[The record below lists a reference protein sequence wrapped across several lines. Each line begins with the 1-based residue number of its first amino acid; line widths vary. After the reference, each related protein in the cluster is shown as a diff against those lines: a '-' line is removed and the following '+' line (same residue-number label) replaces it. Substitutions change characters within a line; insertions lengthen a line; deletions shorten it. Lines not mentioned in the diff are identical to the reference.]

1 MAEENLV
8 TRIVARSDFSDLIGD
23 LNKVSSRLVALQQ
36 QLNSTNKTLAV
47 QAANM
52 QKAFASTLRSTG
64 QFSSHFVSL
73 SSDVD
78 KFGKSLDSGKMKLG
92 QYYQAW
98 QQHAKTSGGLVRD
111 LAKQQV
117 QMQNAILQPLGK
129 NAQGLMQFNVH
140 VPRGLDVVKNKAAL
154 ARQEMMIMNKVIQDG
169 ANQVINWGKNTQ
181 WAGRQL
187 TVGLTLPIAMFGK
200 AASDAFKEADE
211 QLVRLTKVY
220 GGVAATSAQE
230 LGKIRKEVS
239 ATARELSS
247 AYGAS
252 YKETIGLAADIAAT
266 GKQGKDLIDSTKETT
281 RLSILGEVD
290 RQEAMKATL
299 AIQTAFKKNTTELAE
314 SINFLNAVENQTST
328 SLADLVEAI
337 PKAGPVVKSLGGDV
351 EDLALYLTAMREGG
365 INASEGANALKS
377 ALASIINPT
386 KVAKEMFTGFGI
398 NLEGIVTKNAGNL
411 TVTIL
416 EIQKAL
422 ETLDPLQKS
431 KAIEQLFGKFQFA
444 RMNALFENLG
454 KQGSQTLQVL
464 DLMKASSA
472 DLANIAGRE
481 LAQIT
486 ESASGKYKRALET
499 LKADMAGV
507 GEQFLNVGT
516 KLINVIDGVLKFF
529 NKLPDPI
536 KNILGFVAGL
546 TALTGPIIMLTG
558 LMANFFGYIAK
569 GLFHFKALIKGG
581 QGFKLLTPEL
591 LAAEKAGSLLET
603 TFYDDAKAAAVLKQ
617 SITSL
622 IAELSVLEVKANS
635 ARVAVGPAV
644 RTLAGGMVV
653 EGAGRVANPEH
664 PLIGKPYSRS
674 FAHLNPVAGMTA
686 DERMAQTI
694 FGVAPNPGPLNQR
707 IGKNPQIYMTGD
719 MPLIEGLT
727 SVKGSSTGIVAQEAA
742 KWHSMTAA
750 LAMQS
755 KSELGILKREVLSTG
770 TITSELSSS
779 YTALLPHMT
788 DITKTAAREAELIV
802 GQLQA
807 GKLTVEQARAKIIS
821 LNAQVDTMMSQTAA
835 QVAAAQGRTISVT
848 TVPLTSQPVVDPN
861 TGKSNMKELFHK
873 GPTATLV
880 DKVARALGV
889 RTSGGG
895 YSIETTRPIRRNQ
908 GGKVYDPSVHG
919 NVVPGDTSIK
929 YDNTPA
935 ILREGGFVLNQDASR
950 NNPDLVSMAQNAN
963 NEGGR
968 IVPALLTPG
977 ETYFPPEM
985 ASSMMPMLQRAN
997 GGSKITL
1004 RNLGGMVGGRVS
1016 PNTFNYGTKP
1026 GFMTY
1031 PQLKAAL
1038 QAIVGTKTG
1047 SKTILNYMRRPK
1059 LSAGVLKATP
1069 QTIDEMLGIPL
1080 GKGQSYNEFG
1090 HIVNAKGEIAVVGK
1104 VAKPATAVYGDRSES
1119 ANKALSGEGLVGN
1132 QYNDFLRLLLN
1143 YGKGSI
1149 LGSTSQL
1156 FNSIPKGIA
1165 TKKLL
1170 NQIDREISSRY
1181 IRELFRMKRAG
1192 TALKDE
1198 NNPYHD
1204 ISSQVLKELAPKNK
1218 HLQNI
1223 WGQWSTSTSAVN
1235 PHYINEMKKGRGATS
1250 AGARDIELINPKT
1263 GERFIVPALKGS
1275 GDSVAYHAANKDWES
1290 KYAYDVTRN
1299 WPKKEQHYG
1308 MGHQYNL
1315 FNQDPLHGPIQI
1327 GNATKVHGSTA
1338 GEVSK
1343 LASYSDK
1350 FGRMGFMDVGG
1361 ANSDPV
1367 AQAQYLVRRYMAG
1380 DTRIMAQM
1388 AYETKNKLNA
1398 HPLSIQSKL
1407 QAVSKKYTG
1416 ELFRGIT
1423 GRALGDNLPPHIVK
1437 AIELAKTTGDA
1448 SELIGKEFIMRRAS
1462 FSSDPTVA
1470 SYFSGFGK
1478 DGLVIQALL
1487 KNRNVTPVSELN
1499 PDVKFTAPYGQQWGS
1514 SVSGN
1519 MMSEKESLVGG
1530 KFRIKDF
1537 KDGKLVVET
1546 VGIEAREKGGD
1557 VNAGQPYLVGEKGP
1571 ELFVPRNSG
1580 GIIPNST
1587 LGGMVRS
1594 NKNNY
1599 GQLGPMRVEK
1609 FTTTGRGGVRTNA
1622 YGMVGSPAYLPALG
1636 LPGSTAIN
1644 ATGDKM
1650 SQIFWQKLFKP
1661 VDHQLYK
1668 IGESLKGSAGR
1679 ITSAFSRIQSS
1690 VNTGVTAL
1698 NATPPVRPVPYQG
1711 IINATTLSRGDKV
1724 YPNPMPRYF
1733 TGVRSQPF
1741 DTMPLP
1747 YQVDQD
1753 GNKIKYSKFAG
1764 DKGAIFRRSSAMLSP
1779 STYLNSATRP
1789 RMTTGFRA
1797 GGMGTWMGGGI
1808 AGGAAGGFIG
1818 KKMGGES
1825 GGAIGTMIGGLA
1837 LPMMIQGL
1845 SSLSIAAAAAGTSMG
1860 ALLSGMAVA
1869 AAPFVAV
1876 AAVVAGLTYGFIK
1889 YKKHLEDVGQ
1899 ANRAVFGATK
1909 ETMQEVGLSYK
1920 SNTQSLKDYMEQAKL
1935 ARTAGV
1941 NAYNQS
1947 TNAGGSLGL
1956 TLTID
1961 QLRKGVEDAKKNA
1974 KETISNI
1981 NNVGDKDAVVKLAA
1995 SMKQQYISAGMSVQD
2010 ATNKV
2015 YTLIKAS
2022 EKGAYA
2028 FAAVTSKAFTSIKD
2042 QSTAATYAVNILV
2055 REMKAGSV
2063 NAEEMA
2069 VGIDNMLSAMNAYQN
2084 SLIGTKDKNGDIVDE
2099 QEAQL
2104 LALDKIV
2111 KTNGAWNNVSED
2123 VLDQIRS
2130 QDLLLGSVLNKNESL
2145 VSIYAK
2151 QSLLRG
2157 GFEKTIDIFGLGE
2170 AESVK
2175 AARGMAVYQAEVSK
2189 AVLDT
2194 KGPLGGLNDL
2204 YNKTTTSIDNMTK
2217 AAESYGKATKY
2228 DKIIKDQNNL
2238 IKKIKE
2244 ETDARLKALDAQKAT
2259 ADFTTQIKKE
2269 QLAYQAAI
2277 QSGDMFAAAQAQ
2289 LKRVKA
2295 AEAKITAAEEEINKK
2310 NLAEQA
2316 AQTAATNKLSEQT
2329 AIATF
2334 RETVNSIAGS
2344 FVDVNSLDK
2353 EDRQSITGQLRTA
2366 IDALKAS
2373 GGEAAKYASTILKG
2387 YGTSAD
2393 EGKQSIT
2400 PELKFLDALND
2411 IGEKNAKDSKFG
2423 PAVDVFLGAVEVFA
2437 AAIGELDLNAK
2448 LGTKKNPLRLSS
2460 LELSDAQQAYQDEVS
2475 RGVKVTMYKDD
2486 NKTLSDAGRR
2496 AIMEAG
2502 LVQPGQYFTV
2512 NGISY
2517 RMRQGGT
2524 YGQGLSAETSN
2535 AHTVDGK
2542 IYELVQQA
2550 KATGGKIDNYAM
2562 GGKSKGSYVPGQ
2574 GGYIRGEGTP
2584 TSDSIILPVG
2594 NGGIIR
2600 ASDTEF
2606 MQPANAVSYYGTDF
2620 MEDIRA
2626 RRIPREILGRF
2637 NRGGA
2642 LDAFGRTGIP
2652 INSVTQDVI
2661 PNYAVEQDGYK
2672 SPITKVAPKR
2682 PQEKD
2687 YKNKAEFE
2695 EALKRFKAGNW
2706 YTTPK
2711 GGSYEG
2717 DNKLIYSE
2725 MGTLKRFLDVA
2736 KSQLGNHGY
2745 GSRDQYQKWAD
2756 VEAPSMLNKY
2766 NIWSNKENKIGS
2778 DLIYWCGAFV
2788 AWVAAN
2794 SGVKLSKNMFSAF
2807 RATNDYKSKGEFNDA
2822 SKKKNLQPGDVVWYD
2837 FAEYETPGKP
2847 DHAAIVKK
2855 LEGDKLSTIN
2865 GGSMDG
2871 QVWEQQENINK
2882 AELYGF
2888 VRPNFKSPTPIT
2900 MGGTVMGSPSETYT
2914 ALSGMAMGGMLPRYA
2929 NGGSIRGYATAGKIN
2944 PFGMGMEWF
2953 GNTLFKAGNSVV
2965 KNVFGFDATTPF
2977 SKKSNMEKL
2986 SMALLPLGM
2995 EGAGAKAG
3003 ARGLAELS
3011 PYMLKRGSDGM
3022 DIVSDYILATRGR
3035 GTDTVVDGWSNVVHK
3050 PGSSSELFSIG
3061 NTAGPT
3067 VTRDLLA
3074 LSLML
3079 GAKGGGVGR
3088 KGINFGASADRSLF
3102 AESLVSKLNAKGL
3115 GKVVSLPAK
3124 EEASVGSEK
3133 VEALSWMYGHLNML
3147 NSRAKWGPE
3156 INDAAAISNEALG
3169 ISKSGLSMLMRGKYD
3184 RDNFLDLLNAF
3195 NVSMKGHKGFANGG
3209 VIPGYS
3215 LAGKIKNVFKLGGKG
3230 ALKIGGKG
3238 ALAGA
3243 VWQGMEEAEKFL
3255 SLKYGADES
3264 DSGIE
3269 KWGKAFARLGF
3280 NALQGGVSG
3289 ASVGKGPGFV
3299 GGSIYGTLEGLV
3311 GLIKDGSQYGVKG
3324 GSDYTNENLLKRKD
3338 LTGAHRSRY
3347 FNSDGGAYIDQ
3358 IADHDLAQM
3367 SLKNS
3372 LGNIAKTGLIS
3383 SILPAGLG
3391 GLRSAANA
3399 QAAIRQGVRVFDRRL
3414 PKSVNDLME
3423 LGFLNPTKILTQRNN
3438 ILTRYQE
3445 FARNSM
3451 GEFPEILAGKG
3462 AVNIFGPRGYAAMN
3476 VDQILLKN
3484 LIFNRG
3490 AKRWVNNMPAQIA
3503 AFLNPFNKA
3512 AKKNNYSAHVPHDSN
3527 EVIMPGWESSLSPEA
3542 LLKMPAN
3549 TLSEIIKRGRS
3560 QAHALQQW
3568 GHSGSPNTL
3577 FHELGHRQLNIM
3589 GGTKVLRSWA
3599 TDQATRGA
3607 HGLHEG
3613 FADLFEHGAYS
3624 MFTKAGKKT
3633 ALKDSLGIGDTY
3645 VSNPGNSLLEDMLW
3659 RLNTGLN
3666 SGRMH
3671 QMGTEFLVPYVSMI
3685 KDRVPK
3691 ETLRKLLA
3699 MIRVEGANLKNG
3711 DPKTQVQA
3719 LYDNL
3724 SDKLPKFHD
3733 GGQVNTR
3740 FAGGEMMALLKDK
3753 EHVLTPDQMSVV
3765 AGSGGTT
3772 QISYT
3777 IAPVIHATEGMDAGA
3792 LVNMATRQVMSELNY
3807 INKNNNATMGRPEMR
3822 VIK

>member
-117 QMQNAILQPLGK
+117 QMQNAVLQPLGK

-154 ARQEMMIMNKVIQDG
+154 ARQEMLIMNKVIQDG

-239 ATARELSS
+239 ETARELSS

-299 AIQTAFKKNTTELAE
+299 AIQTAFKQNTTELAE

-398 NLEGIVTKNAGNL
+398 DLEGIVTKNAGNL

-464 DLMKASSA
+464 DLMKASSQ

-481 LAQIT
+481 LSQIT

-569 GLFHFKALIKGG
+569 GLFHFKSLIKGG

-622 IAELSVLEVKANS
+622 IAELSVLETKANS
-635 ARVAVGPAV
+635 ARVAVGPAI

-653 EGAGRVANPEH
+653 EGAGRVANPDH
-664 PLIGKPYSRS
+664 PLIGKPYSRA
-674 FAHLNPVAGMTA
+674 FAHLNPVAGMTP

-694 FGVAPNPGPLNQR
+694 FGVAPNPGPLNQK
-707 IGKNPQIYMTGD
+707 IGKNPQVYMTGD

-755 KSELGILKREVLSTG
+755 KNELGILKREVLSTG
-770 TITSELSSS
+770 TITSELSAS
-779 YTALLPHMT
+779 YTALLPNMT
-788 DITKTAAREAELIV
+788 NITKTAAQEAEMIV

-807 GKLTVEQARAKIIS
+807 GKLTVEQARAKIVA
-821 LNAQVDTMMSQTAA
+821 LNAQVEAMMSSTAA
-835 QVAAAQGRTISVT
+835 QVAATQGRVVNLT
-848 TVPLTSQPVVDPN
+848 TVPLTNQPVVDPN

-873 GPTATLV
+873 GPTASLV
-880 DKVARALGV
+880 DKIARSLGV

-895 YSIETTRPIRRNQ
+895 YSIETTRPIRRNL

-919 NVVPGDTSIK
+919 NVVPGDTSIN

-935 ILREGGFVLNQDASR
+935 ILREGGFVLNQTASK

-963 NEGGR
+963 NQGGR

-985 ASSMMPMLQRAN
+985 AGSIMPMLEKAN
-997 GGSKITL
+997 SGSKITL
-1004 RNLGGMVGGRVS
+1004 KNLGGLLGGIVT
-1016 PNTFNYGTKP
+1016 PNKFNYGATYTGTGRTIVDVATIQRLWRAVKGAKP
-1026 GFMTY
+1026 DYEPKGPHGIFGGSFSNRKLGTFTTSKINKDMEGDGVNPRVLLASVMARQSGSRLSTDVLLKGLKDSGIISAQEQRHLSRVIFTRYATAIKAMRKVNDTNNPVWSVSNSVLKEEASRLRNGDEVLGFWKEYAKQAGMFADTTRRSTSNYIPSLTY
-1031 PQLKAAL
+1031 NGKTITFEKKIVRDQDGNIVLDKKGKPKTAEALEGMSRDEMFFHAKDRRDPFQTRLRVLHDQAQGLGVNNPLGQERASFLTTNWPAKERAYNIGKNYNLLETDPHRGPIHIGNASSIGQIPGEVGKAYYKNDFGLAIDSSVIPLSGSPKEIASVIARSYMGGNKGLLERLRRETAEGVNAHKLAVETLLKAAAKEYTGKL
-1038 QAIVGTKTG
+1038 YRGIHRTAIEDSLPKDIAAKVRLAQETG
-1047 SKTILNYMRRPK
+1047 DSSGLIGQEMNLRLSSFSKDPYIAKYFTAFDK
-1059 LSAGVLKATP
+1059 KGVL
-1069 QTIDEMLGIPL
+1069 IDASV
-1080 GKGQSYNEFG
+1080 KNRS
-1090 HIVNAKGEIAVVGK
+1090 VV
-1104 VAKPATAVYGDRSES
+1104 
-1119 ANKALSGEGLVGN
+1119 
-1132 QYNDFLRLLLN
+1132 
-1143 YGKGSI
+1143 
-1149 LGSTSQL
+1149 
-1156 FNSIPKGIA
+1156 
-1165 TKKLL
+1165 
-1170 NQIDREISSRY
+1170 
-1181 IRELFRMKRAG
+1181 
-1192 TALKDE
+1192 
-1198 NNPYHD
+1198 
-1204 ISSQVLKELAPKNK
+1204 
-1218 HLQNI
+1218 
-1223 WGQWSTSTSAVN
+1223 
-1235 PHYINEMKKGRGATS
+1235 
-1250 AGARDIELINPKT
+1250 
-1263 GERFIVPALKGS
+1263 
-1275 GDSVAYHAANKDWES
+1275 
-1290 KYAYDVTRN
+1290 
-1299 WPKKEQHYG
+1299 
-1308 MGHQYNL
+1308 
-1315 FNQDPLHGPIQI
+1315 
-1327 GNATKVHGSTA
+1327 
-1338 GEVSK
+1338 
-1343 LASYSDK
+1343 
-1350 FGRMGFMDVGG
+1350 
-1361 ANSDPV
+1361 
-1367 AQAQYLVRRYMAG
+1367 
-1380 DTRIMAQM
+1380 
-1388 AYETKNKLNA
+1388 
-1398 HPLSIQSKL
+1398 PLS
-1407 QAVSKKYTG
+1407 
-1416 ELFRGIT
+1416 EM
-1423 GRALGDNLPPHIVK
+1423 H
-1437 AIELAKTTGDA
+1437 
-1448 SELIGKEFIMRRAS
+1448 
-1462 FSSDPTVA
+1462 
-1470 SYFSGFGK
+1470 
-1478 DGLVIQALL
+1478 
-1487 KNRNVTPVSELN
+1487 
-1499 PDVKFTAPYGQQWGS
+1499 PDMKFTAPYGQVWGNK
-1514 SVSGN
+1514 VNGGRL
-1519 MMSEKESLVGG
+1519 SEQESLMDG
-1530 KFRIKDF
+1530 KFRIVDF
-1537 KDGKLVVET
+1537 KDGVLKIES
-1546 VGIEAREKGGD
+1546 VGIEAREKGGP
-1557 VNAGQPYLVGEKGP
+1557 VNAGQPYIVGEKGP

-1580 GIIPNST
+1580 GIVSNNV
-1587 LGGMVRS
+1587 LGGMVRAG
-1594 NKNNY
+1594 KYNY
-1599 GQLGPMRVEK
+1599 GNEGPMRVEK

-1698 NATPPVRPVPYQG
+1698 NATPPVKPVPYQG
-1711 IINATTLSRGDKV
+1711 IINSTTGTGYNSV

-1733 TGVRSQPF
+1733 TGVRAQPF

-1764 DKGAIFRRSSAMLSP
+1764 DKGMLFRRSSAMLSP
-1779 STYLNSATRP
+1779 STYLKGGGMPSVP
-1789 RMTTGFRA
+1789 RGPFRA

-1818 KKMGGES
+1818 NKLGGES
-1825 GGAIGTMIGGLA
+1825 GKAAGAAIGGLA

-1845 SSLSIAAAAAGTSMG
+1845 SSLSVAAAAAGTTMG
-1860 ALLSGMAVA
+1860 TLLAGMAVA

-1876 AAVVAGLTYGFIK
+1876 AAVVATLTYGFIK
-1889 YKKHLEDVGQ
+1889 YKRHLEDVGQ

-1920 SNTQSLKDYMEQAKL
+1920 SNTQSLKDYMAQAEL
-1935 ARTAGV
+1935 AKAAGIA
-1941 NAYNQS
+1941 AYQQ
-1947 TNAGGSLGL
+1947 TTKVGGAQGL
-1956 TLTID
+1956 NLTID
-1961 QLRKGVEDAKKNA
+1961 ELKKGVEDAKKNA

-1981 NNVGDKDAVVKLAA
+1981 NNVGDKDEVIKLAA
-1995 SMKQQYISAGMSVQD
+1995 SMKQQYVAAGMSVQE

-2022 EKGAYA
+2022 DKGALA
-2028 FAAVTSKAFTSIKD
+2028 FAAITSKAFTSIKD
-2042 QSTAATYAVNILV
+2042 QSTAADYSVKILV
-2055 REMKAGSV
+2055 REMKSGSV

-2069 VGIDNMLSAMNAYQN
+2069 AGIDNMLISLNAYQN
-2084 SLIGTKDKNGDIVDE
+2084 SLIGTKDANGDILDS
-2099 QEAQL
+2099 QDAQL
-2104 LALDKIV
+2104 KTLQKIT
-2111 KTNGAWNNVSED
+2111 KIAGSWQNLSTD
-2123 VLDQIRS
+2123 VLDQIKS
-2130 QDLLLGSVLNKNESL
+2130 QDVILGSVLSKNESL

-2151 QSLLRG
+2151 QALLKG
-2157 GFEKTIDIFGLGE
+2157 GFESQVDIYSLSE
-2170 AESVK
+2170 KNAVL
-2175 AARGMAVYQAEVSK
+2175 AAKGMAAYQEEVS
-2189 AVLDT
+2189 AVVT
-2194 KGPLGGLNDL
+2194 GTEGPLGSLNAL
-2204 YNKTTTSIDNMTK
+2204 YNKTTTAINSMTK
-2217 AAESYGKATKY
+2217 AAESYGKSTKY
-2228 DKIIKDQNNL
+2228 DKIIKDQNAL

-2259 ADFTTQIKKE
+2259 ADFNTQIKKE

-2277 QSGDMFAAAQAQ
+2277 QSGDMFGAAQAQ
-2289 LKRVKA
+2289 LNIQQLNADRQDKLAREAIQEDADRRVKA
-2295 AEAKITAAEEEINKK
+2295 AEVKIEKAQEAIDKRNDAA
-2310 NLAEQA
+2310 QA
-2316 AQTAATNKLSEQT
+2316 AQTAATNKAAEQT
-2329 AIATF
+2329 AIASF
-2334 RETVNSIAGS
+2334 RDTVQALAGG
-2344 FVDVNSLDK
+2344 FVDRKSLSG
-2353 EDRQSITGQLRTA
+2353 EERQRITGALRDA
-2366 IDALKAS
+2366 IGVLKGA
-2373 GGEAAKYASTILKG
+2373 GGEASKYASGLLKG

-2393 EGKQSIT
+2393 EERQFIT

-2411 IGEKNAKDSKFG
+2411 IAEKNAKDGKFG
-2423 PAVDVFLGAVEVFA
+2423 PAVETFFA
-2437 AAIGELDLNAK
+2437 AVNTFAKAVGGFDPSAKPGSRANPTQITGADISTAIDSYNAENK
-2448 LGTKKNPLRLSS
+2448 NANFEYDDVIKNGTLTGKGR
-2460 LELSDAQQAYQDEVS
+2460 
-2475 RGVKVTMYKDD
+2475 KVLMSTQ
-2486 NKTLSDAGRR
+2486 T
-2496 AIMEAG
+2496 
-2502 LVQPGQYFTV
+2502 VVPGQFFSYKGKLYKMAEDSGSNWN
-2512 NGISY
+2512 NGGGQWLDK
-2517 RMRQGGT
+2517 QGIIAANDKT
-2524 YGQGLSAETSN
+2524 YEIN
-2535 AHTVDGK
+2535 EIEVK
-2542 IYELVQQA
+2542 
-2550 KATGGKIDNYAM
+2550 KATGGSIPRFF
-2562 GGKSKGSYVPGQ
+2562 GGGESKGSYVPGQ

-2637 NRGGA
+2637 NKGGA

-2687 YKNKAEFE
+2687 YKNRAEFE

-2717 DNKLIYSE
+2717 DNRLIYSE

-2822 SKKKNLQPGDVVWYD
+2822 SKKNNLQPGDVVWYD

-2855 LEGDKLSTIN
+2855 LEGDKLTTIN

-2871 QVWEQQENINK
+2871 QVWEEKENINK

-2900 MGGTVMGSPSETYT
+2900 MGGTVMGSPSDTSTAMSSETPT
-2914 ALSGMAMGGMLPRYA
+2914 ALSGMAMGGMLP
-2929 NGGSIRGYATAGKIN
+2929 GYA
-2944 PFGMGMEWF
+2944 M
-2953 GNTLFKAGNSVV
+2953 
-2965 KNVFGFDATTPF
+2965 
-2977 SKKSNMEKL
+2977 
-2986 SMALLPLGM
+2986 
-2995 EGAGAKAG
+2995 
-3003 ARGLAELS
+3003 
-3011 PYMLKRGSDGM
+3011 
-3022 DIVSDYILATRGR
+3022 
-3035 GTDTVVDGWSNVVHK
+3035 
-3050 PGSSSELFSIG
+3050 
-3061 NTAGPT
+3061 
-3067 VTRDLLA
+3067 
-3074 LSLML
+3074 
-3079 GAKGGGVGR
+3079 
-3088 KGINFGASADRSLF
+3088 
-3102 AESLVSKLNAKGL
+3102 
-3115 GKVVSLPAK
+3115 
-3124 EEASVGSEK
+3124 
-3133 VEALSWMYGHLNML
+3133 
-3147 NSRAKWGPE
+3147 
-3156 INDAAAISNEALG
+3156 
-3169 ISKSGLSMLMRGKYD
+3169 
-3184 RDNFLDLLNAF
+3184 
-3195 NVSMKGHKGFANGG
+3195 GG

-3238 ALAGA
+3238 AVAGA

-3269 KWGKAFARLGF
+3269 KWGKAFARVGF
-3280 NALQGGVSG
+3280 NALQGGASG

-3324 GSDYTNENLLKRKD
+3324 GSAYTDENLYKRKD
-3338 LTGAHRSRY
+3338 LLNSPHASRY
-3347 FNSDGGAYIDQ
+3347 FNSDGGSYIDQ
-3358 IADHDLAQM
+3358 IADHDLNQM

-3372 LGNIAKTGLIS
+3372 LGNIVKTGLIS

-3391 GLRSAANA
+3391 GLRSAANT

-3423 LGFLNPTKILTQRNN
+3423 LGFLNPTKILSQRNN

-3445 FARNSM
+3445 LARDSM

-3560 QAHALQQW
+3560 QAHALQEW

-3633 ALKDSLGIGDTY
+3633 ALKDTLGIGDTY
-3645 VSNPGNSLLEDMLW
+3645 VSNPGKSLLQDMLW
-3659 RLNTGLN
+3659 RLDSGLN